1 MQYTSQKA
9 HFSACKSYRYS
20 LVRSWSE
27 GSGKAVFIGLNPS
40 TADQA
45 EDDPTIRRCVGFAQV
60 WGCVGFAQAWGC
72 SSMEIVN
79 LFAYRATRPEEMKR
93 SAKPIGRN
101 NDRWIA
107 TAISEATLSI
117 ACWGNH
123 GELLRRSE
131 SIRDRYPKLLCLGI
145 NASGAPKHPLTI
157 KATQTP
163 FAYSG

>member
-1 MQYTSQKA
+1 MQYTSQNA
-9 HFSACKSYRYS
+9 RFSKCKSYRYS
-20 LVRSWSE
+20 LVRSWNE

-40 TADQA
+40 TADQR
-45 EDDPTIRRCVGFAQV
+45 EDDPTIRRCVGFAR
-60 WGCVGFAQAWGC
+60 AWGC

-79 LFAYRATRPEEMKR
+79 LFAYCATKPEDLKRA
-93 SAKPIGRN
+93 AKPIGRN

-123 GELLRRSE
+123 GEFLGRSE
-131 SIRDRYPKLLCLGI
+131 SIRERHRELLCLGI
-145 NASGAPKHPLTI
+145 NASGTPKHPLYI

-163 FAYSG
+163 FAYAE